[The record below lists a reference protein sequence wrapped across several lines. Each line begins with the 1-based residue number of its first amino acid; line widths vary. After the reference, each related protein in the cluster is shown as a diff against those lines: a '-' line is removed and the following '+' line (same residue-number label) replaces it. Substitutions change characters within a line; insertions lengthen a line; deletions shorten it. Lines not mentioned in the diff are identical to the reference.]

1 MYACMFVYIYIICMY
16 IYVHVHIYTHTLFVS
31 AICGFGSH
39 LILSMYT
46 YFVEKNVVNIL
57 CTQHFFKNIPSLNPK
72 LILILV
78 LRM

>member
-1 MYACMFVYIYIICMY
+1 MYIYI
-16 IYVHVHIYTHTLFVS
+16 HTHYLFLRFV
-31 AICGFGSH
+31 ACGSH